1 LAFQQKQPIV
11 ISNMPQQAQLSE
23 RLRKKYP
30 FVHDAWAAPLMS
42 GEKSIGALVLGY
54 KTSREAT
61 AEDLHFLQLLGD
73 EAALAIER
81 AYLTEELRK
90 SEAHYR
96 ELVENARDVITS
108 VSLEGIFTRI
118 NPAAETLLGWTP
130 EEMLG
135 QHYSKF
141 LTPASVATM
150 AERERRLTMGEK
162 VPSIY
167 EIEALHKDGGVIPL
181 ESHARLMRDQT
192 GKAASVLIIHR
203 DIRERKQA
211 AKQLQTT
218 HAMLQALLQAS
229 PLAIVALD
237 EDGHVQFWNP
247 AAERTFG
254 WSAQEALGH
263 PYPVVPQDQW
273 DDFLASHRRVLQGH
287 TFTDVE
293 IRRYKKDGAPI
304 DISVSTA
311 LLRDAQ
317 GTPVAAMGVITD
329 ITARKQA
336 EAIIQEEGKVT
347 RALARVGQELISS
360 LNTPVLLNRLC
371 HITAEVL
378 EADYSHTSLWQ
389 SEENAYVAVA
399 GHGETPEQTEAR
411 RAFKVPAERYA
422 RLFTRLEQEDVVE
435 RATEDLPDPV
445 EQSVLR
451 RLRIATVLYLP
462 LRRNDQIIGLQSV
475 WYRKGKTVQPHYKRI
490 ARGISQIASLVLAN
504 AMLFEELEQANQ
516 LKEEFIGSVSHE
528 LRTPLHIIIG
538 YTELLHDQTFGS
550 LNDQQ
555 QHTLDRIN
563 LSARELLDLI
573 NTTLDLS
580 RLQSRQVLPLRQQ
593 VDIASLFADLEADV
607 RQLTQHSSVTIDWR
621 IARDLPVFFT
631 DPIKLRMILKNL
643 LTNALKFTEQGDVTV
658 SAEHR
663 GNSIILSVR
672 DTGIGIAPEA
682 LPFIFEPFRQADS
695 SSTRRK
701 KGVGLGLYIV
711 RQLVELLGGTVSVT
725 STLGKGSTFQV
736 TIPLHHGQ
744 R

>member
-1 LAFQQKQPIV
+1 
-11 ISNMPQQAQLSE
+11 
-23 RLRKKYP
+23 
-30 FVHDAWAAPLMS
+30 
-42 GEKSIGALVLGY
+42 
-54 KTSREAT
+54 
-61 AEDLHFLQLLGD
+61 
-73 EAALAIER
+73 
-81 AYLTEELRK
+81 
-90 SEAHYR
+90 
-96 ELVENARDVITS
+96 
-108 VSLEGIFTRI
+108 
-118 NPAAETLLGWTP
+118 
-130 EEMLG
+130 
-135 QHYSKF
+135 
-141 LTPASVATM
+141 
-150 AERERRLTMGEK
+150 
-162 VPSIY
+162 
-167 EIEALHKDGGVIPL
+167 
-181 ESHARLMRDQT
+181 
-192 GKAASVLIIHR
+192 
-203 DIRERKQA
+203 
-211 AKQLQTT
+211 
-218 HAMLQALLQAS
+218 
-229 PLAIVALD
+229 
-237 EDGHVQFWNP
+237 
-247 AAERTFG
+247 
-254 WSAQEALGH
+254 
-263 PYPVVPQDQW
+263 
-273 DDFLASHRRVLQGH
+273 
-287 TFTDVE
+287 
-293 IRRYKKDGAPI
+293 
-304 DISVSTA
+304 
-311 LLRDAQ
+311 
-317 GTPVAAMGVITD
+317 
-329 ITARKQA
+329 
-336 EAIIQEEGKVT
+336 
-347 RALARVGQELISS
+347 
-360 LNTPVLLNRLC
+360 
-371 HITAEVL
+371 
-378 EADYSHTSLWQ
+378 
-389 SEENAYVAVA
+389 
-399 GHGETPEQTEAR
+399 
-411 RAFKVPAERYA
+411 
-422 RLFTRLEQEDVVE
+422 
-435 RATEDLPDPV
+435 
-445 EQSVLR
+445 
-451 RLRIATVLYLP
+451 
-462 LRRNDQIIGLQSV
+462 
-475 WYRKGKTVQPHYKRI
+475 
-490 ARGISQIASLVLAN
+490 
-504 AMLFEELEQANQ
+504 MLFEELEQANQ